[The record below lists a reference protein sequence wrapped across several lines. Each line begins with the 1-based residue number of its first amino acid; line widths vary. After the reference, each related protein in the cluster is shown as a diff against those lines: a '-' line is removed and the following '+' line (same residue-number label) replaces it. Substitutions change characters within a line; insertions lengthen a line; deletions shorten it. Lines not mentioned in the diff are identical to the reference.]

1 MPTAPGPNSLGM
13 ANSSGSAGNA
23 GTGSGGS
30 SMTTGRAAVNGTGA
44 ATGGRIDGTVTQGP
58 AMPGD
63 TAIRAEDQVVDKKIK
78 SICKGC

>member
-1 MPTAPGPNSLGM
+1 M
-13 ANSSGSAGNA
+13 
-23 GTGSGGS
+23 GSGGS
-30 SMTTGRAAVNGTGA
+30 TTTVGRAANRTGA

-63 TAIRAEDQVVDKKIK
+63 AAIRAEDAVVDKKIK